1 MSSQRSTSKLAATAN
16 TASRLVFGQARV
28 KAYRWVKSRIDLKR
42 LAAADVAF
50 VSYAKAGRTWTRV
63 MMSRLYQ
70 LKYGLPAEAIIERD
84 NLHAM
89 NSKVPVFLFTM
100 GNYIAERYPVGSS
113 PSPYDTKKLIFLARH
128 PADTA
133 VSFHFHLN
141 NRIPQHLR
149 DLKRLPQN
157 TGDLDV
163 FAHLQEPRIGLAHV
177 IDYMNAWAP
186 ALARHPNHLLLR
198 YEDLQS
204 DPVPQLKALAAF
216 LDESFTDEQYAEA
229 VDFASFDKLK
239 QKEAGD
245 FFGNSRLQAG
255 DVSNPD
261 SYKVRRGK
269 VGGYR
274 DYLTPEQIAWV
285 DDEVTA
291 KLDPSFDYQ
300 SLRV

>member
-1 MSSQRSTSKLAATAN
+1 MTTSRSTSKLVTAAN
-16 TASRLVFGQARV
+16 TASRLLFGAARV
-28 KAYRWVKSRIDLKR
+28 KTYRWVKSRIDLRR

-63 MMSRLYQ
+63 MISRLYQ

-84 NLHAM
+84 NLHRM
-89 NSKVPVFLFTM
+89 NGKVPVFLFTM
-100 GNYIAERYPVGSS
+100 GNYIAERYPIGAA

-141 NRIPQHLR
+141 NRIPGHLR

-163 FAHLQEPRIGLAHV
+163 FAQLQQPRIGLGRV

-186 ALARHPNHLLLR
+186 VLARHPRHLRLR

-204 DPVPQLKALAAF
+204 DPVPQLKALADF
-216 LDESFTDEQYAEA
+216 LGEEFTDEQYAEA

-274 DYLTPEQIAWV
+274 DYLSPEQIAWV
-285 DDEVTA
+285 DDEVTT
-291 KLDPSFDYQ
+291 KLDPSYGYQ
-300 SLRV
+300 SLEV